1 MRDCFQSELFRLPTA
16 FSEQGVSEG
25 AWGWGG
31 GRVLTFLHTFFPRPF
46 VPFSADIRHGLGD
59 RLVRDL
65 ERSYASKLGAPGGA
79 GEPSIYAPLFGNYL
93 VLAPGSNLSC
103 AAIHFSQI
111 EPEYILKIPGY
122 LFLSSLLFATRG
134 FLLLLR
140 GVGGSGILSSSGPVV
155 FRPFRVG
162 DSERSGVFFAV
173 THSCFFC
180 VTGASIR
187 QIYATAR

>member
-1 MRDCFQSELFRLPTA
+1 MGWRQGTY
-16 FSEQGVSEG
+16 FSSY
-25 AWGWGG
+25 
-31 GRVLTFLHTFFPRPF
+31 FFPRPF